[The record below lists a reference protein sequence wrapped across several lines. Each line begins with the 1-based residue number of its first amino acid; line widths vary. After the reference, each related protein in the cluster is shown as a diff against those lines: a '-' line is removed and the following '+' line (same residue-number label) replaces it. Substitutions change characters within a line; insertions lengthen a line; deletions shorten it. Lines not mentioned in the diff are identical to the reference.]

1 MNRAL
6 DPSTDDNALDT
17 LPCALLGFDAG
28 GRITTV
34 NARLLA
40 LVGRNRRQ
48 LLGSRLDALL
58 TPGSAMFLRTYVLP
72 LLMGHGQADEIALDL
87 QHADGS
93 DLSVLISARREG
105 LGADASVQ
113 FAILPA
119 PRRTD
124 HERELQ
130 RSKREGEHARAHLAR
145 VNAHLDRFAASAA
158 HDLSEPTRKVRAFG
172 DRLLHSQRSQIH
184 PDDRDYLQR
193 MLAATDRMQAM
204 IDGLVLL
211 SRTGLDR
218 KHGPR
223 LPLAEVVMQALA
235 NLDRH
240 IVATGAVVTR
250 GELPDV
256 DVDATAIGQVLENL
270 LSNAIKFRREDA
282 VPEMHLHGGWREPGD
297 VAHWWLQVRDNGTG
311 FAPEHAERLFEPFL
325 RLHDKYKYPGAGLGL
340 ATSQRLAQALGGELR
355 AEGRPN
361 EGAAFTLVLPA

>member
-6 DPSTDDNALDT
+6 DPSTGDTSLDT

-28 GRITTV
+28 GRITRV

-48 LLGSRLDALL
+48 LLGSRLDTLL

-105 LGADASVQ
+105 LGAEASVQ

-130 RSKREGEHARAHLAR
+130 RSKREAEHARAHLAR
-145 VNAHLDRFAASAA
+145 LNTHLDRFAASAA

-172 DRLLHSQRSQIH
+172 DRLMNSQRSQIH

-193 MLAATDRMQAM
+193 MLAATERMEGM
-204 IDGLVLL
+204 IEGLRLL
-211 SRTGLDR
+211 AGTGPTR
-218 KHGPR
+218 EVGPR
-223 LPLAEVVMQALA
+223 LALAEVVRQVLA
-235 NLDRH
+235 ELDRH
-240 IVATGAVVTR
+240 IVAAGAEVIV
-250 GELPDV
+250 GELPEIE
-256 DVDATAIGQVLENL
+256 VDASAVGQVLENL
-270 LSNAIKFRREDA
+270 LSNAIKFRREGV
-282 VPEMHLHGGWREPGD
+282 VPEIGIQGGWQEPGD
-297 VAHWWLQVRDNGTG
+297 APYWWLQVRDNGTG
-311 FAPEHAERLFEPFL
+311 FAPEHATRLFEPFL

-340 ATSQRLAQALGGELR
+340 ATSQRLAQGLGGHLG
-355 AEGRPN
+355 AESRPN
-361 EGAAFTLVLPA
+361 EGASFTLTLPA